1 MKFGKELASQK
12 VQEWGEAYMD
22 YNSLKGV
29 LKDISRFRRRNAAAQ
44 SSVPAAATATR
55 KNSLKRRLSMY
66 RAFSGLTNRLSS
78 PRGGT
83 PRSDHEDEVILVNAV
98 EQEGIGG
105 EQYQTMFLMSS
116 EAGGEYELVFFRRL
130 DDEFN
135 KVVRFYREKV
145 EEVRKEADELSKQMD
160 ALIALRIVVEK
171 PPVDINADQTRDSAA
186 IEANKSH
193 MDAIQEIEMSGEEV
207 GEDDGGTSA
216 GTATMADQNTRIIE
230 EKTNNFT
237 DFRPAPLHV
246 LYDVRVNIQPETP
259 ISTLKN
265 ILKASNSELKYSRAE
280 LRKAEERLRKAFME
294 FYRKLRLL
302 KSYCFLNTLA
312 FSKIMKK
319 YDKITSRKASR
330 SYLEMVDKSYLG
342 SSDEVSRLMER
353 TEATFIKHFANGNR
367 RKGMSVL
374 RPHVKREKH
383 RITFFLGLFSG
394 CSIALIVAIIVS
406 IRARNLLQHQGSNQ
420 FMENIFPLYSLFGFI
435 VLHMLMYA
443 GDIYFWRRYRINYPF
458 IFGFKQGTELGYRE
472 VLLLASGIFV
482 LALAAVLSHLDM
494 EMDPVTRTYKVLTE
508 SVPLILISVLLIIT
522 FCPLNIVYRSSRFF
536 LIRCAWHCICAP
548 LFKVTLPDFFLA
560 DQLTSQEKVEEAR
573 KEADEL
579 SEQMDALIA
588 FRIMVEKPEIEL
600 HAAAQRKDS
609 VAATNATKQAKSY
622 MDAIQ
627 ETEMSGEDGGASA
640 GTARMSN
647 GEKKR
652 RMEEEKT
659 DNFTNFRP
667 APLEV
672 LDHIKVN
679 VEPETPISTLKNIL
693 KTSNSDLK
701 FNRVELSKAEER
713 MRKAFMEFY
722 QQLRLLK
729 SYCFLNTL
737 AFSKIMKKYDK
748 ITSRKASRSYL
759 EMVDK
764 SYLGSSDEVSRL
776 MERTEAAFI
785 KHFANGNRRKGM
797 SSLKPHVKR
806 EKHRITFFL
815 GLFSGCSI
823 ALIAAII
830 VLIRARNLLRHKG
843 SAQFMENIFPLYS
856 LFGFIVLHMLMYAG
870 DIYFWRRYRINY
882 PFIFGFKQGTELG
895 YREVLLL
902 ASGLSVLALAAVL
915 SHLDME
921 MDPVTRSYKVL
932 TESVPPILIT
942 VLLIITFCPLNI
954 VYRSSRFFLIT
965 CAWHCIWA
973 PLFKVSLPDF
983 FLADQLTSQVQAIRS
998 LEFYICYYGWGDF
1011 RKRLNNCQNSE
1022 IYQIFNIVVAVIPFW
1037 IRLLQCL
1044 RRLFEEKDLS
1054 HGVNGLKH
1062 FTTVAALVLR
1072 TLYELKKGA
1081 AMRILAA
1088 VFSGITTI
1096 ANTYWDIV
1104 IDWGLL
1110 QRNSKNPWL
1119 RDKLLVPNKA
1129 VYFAAIVM
1137 NMILRLVWMQLVL
1150 DFNLPFLHKK
1160 AMVAIIACLEIIRR
1174 GIWNFFRLENEHLNN
1189 VGKYRAFKSV
1199 PLPFNHEVDKR

>member
-105 EQYQTMFLMSS
+105 AQYQTMFLMSS

-186 IEANKSH
+186 VEANKSH

-207 GEDDGGTSA
+207 GEDGGTSA
-216 GTATMADQNTRIIE
+216 GMSDENTRIIE
-230 EKTNNFT
+230 EKTTNNFT

-394 CSIALIVAIIVS
+394 CSLALIVAIIVS
-406 IRARNLLQHQGSNQ
+406 IRARNLLQHQGSDQ

-458 IFGFKQGTELGYRE
+458 IFGFKQGSELGYRE

-494 EMDPVTRTYKVLTE
+494 EMDPVTRSYKVLTE

-560 DQLTSQEKVEEAR
+560 DQLTSQ
-573 KEADEL
+573 
-579 SEQMDALIA
+579 
-588 FRIMVEKPEIEL
+588 
-600 HAAAQRKDS
+600 
-609 VAATNATKQAKSY
+609 
-622 MDAIQ
+622 
-627 ETEMSGEDGGASA
+627 
-640 GTARMSN
+640 
-647 GEKKR
+647 
-652 RMEEEKT
+652 
-659 DNFTNFRP
+659 
-667 APLEV
+667 
-672 LDHIKVN
+672 
-679 VEPETPISTLKNIL
+679 
-693 KTSNSDLK
+693 
-701 FNRVELSKAEER
+701 
-713 MRKAFMEFY
+713 
-722 QQLRLLK
+722 
-729 SYCFLNTL
+729 
-737 AFSKIMKKYDK
+737 
-748 ITSRKASRSYL
+748 
-759 EMVDK
+759 
-764 SYLGSSDEVSRL
+764 
-776 MERTEAAFI
+776 
-785 KHFANGNRRKGM
+785 
-797 SSLKPHVKR
+797 
-806 EKHRITFFL
+806 
-815 GLFSGCSI
+815 
-823 ALIAAII
+823 
-830 VLIRARNLLRHKG
+830 
-843 SAQFMENIFPLYS
+843 
-856 LFGFIVLHMLMYAG
+856 
-870 DIYFWRRYRINY
+870 
-882 PFIFGFKQGTELG
+882 
-895 YREVLLL
+895 
-902 ASGLSVLALAAVL
+902 
-915 SHLDME
+915 
-921 MDPVTRSYKVL
+921 
-932 TESVPPILIT
+932 
-942 VLLIITFCPLNI
+942 
-954 VYRSSRFFLIT
+954 
-965 CAWHCIWA
+965 
-973 PLFKVSLPDF
+973 
-983 FLADQLTSQVQAIRS
+983 VQAIRS
-998 LEFYICYYGWGDF
+998 FEFYICYYGWGNF
-1011 RKRLNNCQNSE
+1011 RQRLNKCQDSDVYE
-1022 IYQIFNIVVAVIPFW
+1022 IFYIIVAAIPFVV
-1037 IRLLQCL
+1037 RLLQCL
-1044 RRLFEEKDLS
+1044 RRLFEEKDNSQGL
-1054 HGVNGLKH
+1054 NGLKY

-1072 TLYELKKGA
+1072 TLYELKKGTTL
-1081 AMRILAA
+1081 RVLAA
-1088 VFSGITTI
+1088 AFSGITTI

-1104 IDWGLL
+1104 RDWGLL

-1129 VYFAAIVM
+1129 VYFAAIVV
-1137 NMILRLVWMQLVL
+1137 NIILRLVWMQMILGFKV
-1150 DFNLPFLHKK
+1150 PFLHRK
-1160 AMVAIIACLEIIRR
+1160 AMTAVVACLEIIRR

-1199 PLPFNHEVDKR
+1199 PLPFNHEVDKSM

>member
-29 LKDISRFRRRNAAAQ
+29 LKDISRFQRQNAA
-44 SSVPAAATATR
+44 ATR
-55 KNSLKRRLSMY
+55 KNSLKRRLTMY
-66 RAFSGLTNRLSS
+66 RAFSGLTNRLSI

-83 PRSDHEDEVILVNAV
+83 PSDHEDEVILVNAV

-105 EQYQTMFLMSS
+105 AQYQTMFLMSS

-145 EEVRKEADELSKQMD
+145 EKVRKEADELSKQMD

-186 IEANKSH
+186 VEANKSH
-193 MDAIQEIEMSGEEV
+193 M
-207 GEDDGGTSA
+207 
-216 GTATMADQNTRIIE
+216 
-230 EKTNNFT
+230 
-237 DFRPAPLHV
+237 
-246 LYDVRVNIQPETP
+246 
-259 ISTLKN
+259 
-265 ILKASNSELKYSRAE
+265 
-280 LRKAEERLRKAFME
+280 
-294 FYRKLRLL
+294 
-302 KSYCFLNTLA
+302 
-312 FSKIMKK
+312 
-319 YDKITSRKASR
+319 
-330 SYLEMVDKSYLG
+330 
-342 SSDEVSRLMER
+342 
-353 TEATFIKHFANGNR
+353 
-367 RKGMSVL
+367 
-374 RPHVKREKH
+374 
-383 RITFFLGLFSG
+383 
-394 CSIALIVAIIVS
+394 
-406 IRARNLLQHQGSNQ
+406 
-420 FMENIFPLYSLFGFI
+420 
-435 VLHMLMYA
+435 
-443 GDIYFWRRYRINYPF
+443 
-458 IFGFKQGTELGYRE
+458 
-472 VLLLASGIFV
+472 
-482 LALAAVLSHLDM
+482 
-494 EMDPVTRTYKVLTE
+494 
-508 SVPLILISVLLIIT
+508 
-522 FCPLNIVYRSSRFF
+522 
-536 LIRCAWHCICAP
+536 
-548 LFKVTLPDFFLA
+548 
-560 DQLTSQEKVEEAR
+560 
-573 KEADEL
+573 
-579 SEQMDALIA
+579 
-588 FRIMVEKPEIEL
+588 
-600 HAAAQRKDS
+600 
-609 VAATNATKQAKSY
+609 AKSY

-627 ETEMSGEDGGASA
+627 ETEMSVEDGG

-652 RMEEEKT
+652 RIMEEEKT

-1072 TLYELKKGA
+1072 TLYELKKGTT
-1081 AMRILAA
+1081 MRILAA

-1199 PLPFNHEVDKR
+1199 PLPFNHEVDKRL

>member
-29 LKDISRFRRRNAAAQ
+29 LKDISRFQRQNAA
-44 SSVPAAATATR
+44 ATR

-66 RAFSGLTNRLSS
+66 RAFSGLTNRLSI

-98 EQEGIGG
+98 EQEAIGG
-105 EQYQTMFLMSS
+105 APQYQTVFLMSS

-171 PPVDINADQTRDSAA
+171 PPVDINADQTTDSAA

-207 GEDDGGTSA
+207 
-216 GTATMADQNTRIIE
+216 
-230 EKTNNFT
+230 
-237 DFRPAPLHV
+237 
-246 LYDVRVNIQPETP
+246 
-259 ISTLKN
+259 
-265 ILKASNSELKYSRAE
+265 ASNSQLKYSRAE

-294 FYRKLRLL
+294 FYGKLRLL

-394 CSIALIVAIIVS
+394 CSIALIAAIIVLV
-406 IRARNLLQHQGSNQ
+406 RAGNLLQHKESDHDQ

-435 VLHMLMYA
+435 VLHMLMYS

-458 IFGFKQGTELGYRE
+458 IFGFKQGSELGYRE
-472 VLLLASGIFV
+472 VLLLASGISV

-494 EMDPVTRTYKVLTE
+494 EMDPVTSSYKVLTE
-508 SVPLILISVLLIIT
+508 SVPFILISVLLIIT
-522 FCPLNIVYRSSRFF
+522 LCPLNIVYRSSRFF

-560 DQLTSQEKVEEAR
+560 DQLTSQ
-573 KEADEL
+573 
-579 SEQMDALIA
+579 
-588 FRIMVEKPEIEL
+588 
-600 HAAAQRKDS
+600 
-609 VAATNATKQAKSY
+609 
-622 MDAIQ
+622 
-627 ETEMSGEDGGASA
+627 
-640 GTARMSN
+640 
-647 GEKKR
+647 
-652 RMEEEKT
+652 
-659 DNFTNFRP
+659 
-667 APLEV
+667 
-672 LDHIKVN
+672 
-679 VEPETPISTLKNIL
+679 
-693 KTSNSDLK
+693 
-701 FNRVELSKAEER
+701 
-713 MRKAFMEFY
+713 
-722 QQLRLLK
+722 
-729 SYCFLNTL
+729 
-737 AFSKIMKKYDK
+737 
-748 ITSRKASRSYL
+748 
-759 EMVDK
+759 
-764 SYLGSSDEVSRL
+764 
-776 MERTEAAFI
+776 
-785 KHFANGNRRKGM
+785 
-797 SSLKPHVKR
+797 
-806 EKHRITFFL
+806 
-815 GLFSGCSI
+815 
-823 ALIAAII
+823 
-830 VLIRARNLLRHKG
+830 
-843 SAQFMENIFPLYS
+843 
-856 LFGFIVLHMLMYAG
+856 
-870 DIYFWRRYRINY
+870 
-882 PFIFGFKQGTELG
+882 
-895 YREVLLL
+895 
-902 ASGLSVLALAAVL
+902 
-915 SHLDME
+915 
-921 MDPVTRSYKVL
+921 
-932 TESVPPILIT
+932 
-942 VLLIITFCPLNI
+942 
-954 VYRSSRFFLIT
+954 
-965 CAWHCIWA
+965 
-973 PLFKVSLPDF
+973 
-983 FLADQLTSQVQAIRS
+983 VQAIRS
-998 LEFYICYYGWGDF
+998 FEFYICYYGWGNS
-1011 RKRLNNCQNSE
+1011 RERLEKCQKSDVYE
-1022 IYQIFNIVVAVIPFW
+1022 IFYIIIAAIPFVV
-1037 IRLLQCL
+1037 RLLQCL
-1044 RRLFEEKDLS
+1044 RRLFEEKDNSQGL
-1054 HGVNGLKH
+1054 NGLKY

-1072 TLYELKKGA
+1072 TLFELKNGTTLTV
-1081 AMRILAA
+1081 LATT
-1088 VFSGITTI
+1088 FSGITTI

-1129 VYFAAIVM
+1129 VYFAAIVV
-1137 NMILRLVWMQLVL
+1137 NIILRLVWMQMFL
-1150 DFNLPFLHKK
+1150 DFSDSFLHRK
-1160 AMVAIIACLEIIRR
+1160 AMVAIVACLEIIRR

-1199 PLPFNHEVDKR
+1199 PLPFNHEVDRSM